1 MTALFR
7 FARAILAVAVLAFS
21 AFPVTAGPTET
32 AFLAKYV
39 GSWTGSGKMTGAETG
54 TISCRLTFKQNG
66 AKVNYSGRCNFKDM
80 GAQSFTGT
88 LSYNDAKARY
98 ESRSNG
104 KTVIGTR
111 KGNALTFVS
120 NIRTMEGSG
129 TSAMTLSPNALTID
143 TTIKSSKGE
152 TAKVK
157 MTFKKN

>member
-1 MTALFR
+1 MTTFYR
-7 FARAILAVAVLAFS
+7 FVRAILAVAVLAFG
-21 AFPVTAGPTET
+21 AFTATAGTAET

-54 TISCRLTFKQNG
+54 PISCRLTFKQSG
-66 AKVNYSGRCNFKDM
+66 AKVNYAGRCNFKDM

-98 ESRSNG
+98 ESRANG

-111 KGNALTFVS
+111 QGNALTFVS
-120 NIRTMEGSG
+120 SIRTMEGSG
-129 TSAMTLSPNALTID
+129 TSAMTLGPNTLTID